1 MQTFKLKIITPE
13 KIFFEGDAEQIIA
26 KTTAGYV
33 GILAGHTPYVA
44 KLVPSALKVKA
55 AGSDDCRIAA
65 VSSGMI
71 KADNKNVTVIAPAV
85 EWAEDID
92 VARAERA
99 REAAQRK
106 LDSNNSQKEF
116 DLAEQKLKRALNR
129 LTVAGK

>member
-13 KIFFEGDAEQIIA
+13 KIFFEGDAEQITA
-26 KTTAGYV
+26 KTSAGYV

-44 KLVPSALKVKA
+44 NLVPSALKVKTPGA
-55 AGSDDCRIAA
+55 DECRIAA

-71 KADNKNVTVIAPAV
+71 KADNLSVTVIAPAV

-99 REAAQRK
+99 KEAAQKK
-106 LDSNNSQKEF
+106 LDSNNSQREF
-116 DLAEQKLKRALNR
+116 ELAEQKLKRAMNR

>member
-55 AGSDDCRIAA
+55 EGSDECRIAA
-65 VSSGMI
+65 VSADVPPESEPFVPAESAGTRRRNDGRAASGSDG
-71 KADNKNVTVIAPAV
+71 ADEILQTS
-85 EWAEDID
+85 ESID
-92 VARAERA
+92 VRR
-99 REAAQRK
+99 
-106 LDSNNSQKEF
+106 
-116 DLAEQKLKRALNR
+116 
-129 LTVAGK
+129 